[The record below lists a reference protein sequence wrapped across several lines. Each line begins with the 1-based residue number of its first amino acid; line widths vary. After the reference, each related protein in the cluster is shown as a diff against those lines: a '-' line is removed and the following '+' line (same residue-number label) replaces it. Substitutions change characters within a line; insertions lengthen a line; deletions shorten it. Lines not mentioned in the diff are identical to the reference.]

1 MVLDSPSD
9 VVTAQTSDTPLPIV
23 ARLRLY
29 IAGL

>member
-9 VVTAQTSDTPLPIV
+9 VVTAQTSDTPLLV